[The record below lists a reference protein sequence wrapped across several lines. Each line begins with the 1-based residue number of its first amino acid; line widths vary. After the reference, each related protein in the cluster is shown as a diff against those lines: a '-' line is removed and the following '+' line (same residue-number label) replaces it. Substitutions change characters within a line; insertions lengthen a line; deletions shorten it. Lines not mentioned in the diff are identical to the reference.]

1 MQTAAKS
8 KLFQPA
14 LVTIAD
20 YALYVHTSQQS
31 SKEQTSRAFA
41 VQWHAAQ
48 PIWWSPPTEFGI
60 QEDPSRSSMHMW
72 SHTHTCIVPHI
83 HTSYEYK
90 NQACIEDHGIECPQK
105 SPQQRKIKVYFTANT
120 STAAADVSYS
130 REPFIQTQQQQSQNM
145 ATWCFQS
152 WFIEGALA
160 FSFICLVL
168 MLLLVVSSQIIT
180 GYSTYVTKF
189 NKGWS

>member
-1 MQTAAKS
+1 MTCSSAY
-8 KLFQPA
+8 
-14 LVTIAD
+14 LVKPSNWIWNTRRPKQIFHA
-20 YALYVHTSQQS
+20 YVVT
-31 SKEQTSRAFA
+31 
-41 VQWHAAQ
+41 
-48 PIWWSPPTEFGI
+48 
-60 QEDPSRSSMHMW
+60 
-72 SHTHTCIVPHI
+72 HTHMHCTTYP
-83 HTSYEYK
+83 YK
-90 NQACIEDHGIECPQK
+90 LWVQKSSVYRRSWNWMPTK

-180 GYSTYVTKF
+180 GDSIYMLQNSIKDDHKMCYF
-189 NKGWS
+189 INQ

>member
-1 MQTAAKS
+1 MHCMYTPASSPAKS
-8 KLFQPA
+8 KLLGHLQFMDSSSDMQLSLSCEA
-14 LVTIAD
+14 LQLNLEYKKTQAD
-20 YALYVHTSQQS
+20 L
-31 SKEQTSRAFA
+31 
-41 VQWHAAQ
+41 
-48 PIWWSPPTEFGI
+48 PCICG
-60 QEDPSRSSMHMW
+60 
-72 SHTHTCIVPHI
+72 HTHTCIVPHI

-90 NQACIEDHGIECPQK
+90 NQACIEDHAIECPQK
-105 SPQQRKIKVYFTANT
+105 SPRQRQIKVYFTANT

-180 GYSTYVTKF
+180 GYSICYKIQ
-189 NKGWS
+189 

>member
-1 MQTAAKS
+1 MTCSSAS
-8 KLFQPA
+8 
-14 LVTIAD
+14 LVKPSNWILNTRRPKQIFHA
-20 YALYVHTSQQS
+20 YV
-31 SKEQTSRAFA
+31 
-41 VQWHAAQ
+41 V
-48 PIWWSPPTEFGI
+48 
-60 QEDPSRSSMHMW
+60 
-72 SHTHTCIVPHI
+72 THTCIVPHI

-90 NQACIEDHGIECPQK
+90 NQACIEDHAHKK
-105 SPQQRKIKVYFTANT
+105 SPRQRKIKVHFTANT

-180 GYSTYVTKF
+180 GDSIYMLQNSIKDDL
-189 NKGWS
+189 KMC